1 MSWAGCIGLNS
12 KVSILIQSRVYA
24 RSPVPELKGDC
35 EKRVDIAI
43 KSRLVE
49 QVELLGCPVRSRGRS
64 VSLKELYL
72 SRGILHYDDRTR
84 TQVTILASYT
94 GSM

>member
-49 QVELLGCPVRSRGRS
+49 QVELLGCPVWESREKCESQGAILESWYS
-64 VSLKELYL
+64 VL
-72 SRGILHYDDRTR
+72 R
-84 TQVTILASYT
+84 
-94 GSM
+94 